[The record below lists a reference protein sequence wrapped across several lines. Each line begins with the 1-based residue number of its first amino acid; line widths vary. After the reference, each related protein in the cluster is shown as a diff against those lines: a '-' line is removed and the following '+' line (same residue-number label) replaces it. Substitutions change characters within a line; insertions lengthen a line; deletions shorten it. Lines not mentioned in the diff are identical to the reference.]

1 VDHWTVTTCVLGME
15 RLTRNLK
22 MRSPALP
29 SCDETLLMLRSGR
42 DGMGVTVCVKVRV
55 AVRVGGAV
63 DV

>member
-1 VDHWTVTTCVLGME
+1 ME